1 MEAKETAE
9 VQLVV
14 FRLGTEEYGVPITQV
29 QEINHLSTPTKIPR
43 SPAFVEGV
51 INLRGNV
58 IPVIDLKKR
67 FELEGTGYTEDARIV
82 VVEISGHTVGV
93 IVDEV
98 SEVLR
103 LPTSSI
109 DPPPAI
115 IAGIT
120 AEYLRG
126 VGKLQDRLLI
136 LLDLEKILTE
146 REKSELDETEQNM
159 AAGTVEA

>member
-1 MEAKETAE
+1 MGVKETAE

-14 FRLGTEEYGVPITQV
+14 FRLGAEEYGVPITQV
-29 QEINHLSTPTKIPR
+29 QEINHLSTPTRIPR

-51 INLRGNV
+51 INLRGKV

-67 FELEGTGYTEDARIV
+67 FELERTEYTEDARIV

-146 REKSELDETEQNM
+146 KEKNELDETEQNL

>member
-1 MEAKETAE
+1 MGVKETAE

-14 FRLGTEEYGVPITQV
+14 FRLGAEEYGVPITQV

-67 FELEGTGYTEDARIV
+67 FELEGTEYTEDARIV

-115 IAGIT
+115 ITGIT

-146 REKSELDETEQNM
+146 REKSELDETEQEI
-159 AAGTVEA
+159 AGGSVGA